1 MGKLRTNR
9 NKEHVPLVER
19 VLDYKELEELKSNKQ
34 QQCIIICNNT
44 M

>member
-1 MGKLRTNR
+1 LGKLRTNSD
-9 NKEHVPLVER
+9 KEHVPLVER
-19 VLDYKELEELKSNKQ
+19 MLDYKELEELKSNKQ